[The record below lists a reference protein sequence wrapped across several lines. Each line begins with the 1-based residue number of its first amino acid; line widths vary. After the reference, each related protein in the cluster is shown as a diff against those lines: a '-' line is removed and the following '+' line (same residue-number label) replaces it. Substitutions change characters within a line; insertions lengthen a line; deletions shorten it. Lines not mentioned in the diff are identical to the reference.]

1 MGIPSYYKRLL
12 DSVNGLSRKSHPGS
26 IDWLWMDFN
35 CMIYHCLRRPSMP
48 AYPGNTASSDAL
60 REWEKAF
67 LAEIQAYLAKIVH
80 EVRPM
85 QGVYIAV
92 DGVVP
97 MAKMRQQRLRRFKS
111 AWLADRAETDQWDT
125 NSITPGTQFMTSLR
139 KVLEGFCTKKSTDS
153 MRYILS
159 SSDEPGE
166 GEHKIMQQW
175 RTGEYNG
182 SYAVYGL
189 DADLIVLSLLNAGEH
204 PCWLFREEME
214 MGQRGE
220 PGDEQ
225 YCWLSMNIL
234 RDYIQTQIGE
244 GMRIEDYAFAM
255 SVLGNDFLPSS
266 LSFKMR
272 DDGHTSLLECLQ
284 QLPVR
289 LICDDGSIAWD
300 GVEALLAWLAKNE
313 EWRMRRFVN
322 KKLSLASGVVPTC
335 VIGDENWPLFCKE
348 ETILMNEGD
357 NFFVDDWHSR
367 YCNAWLGG
375 KEVDQLCAD
384 YLYGMQWIW
393 AYYTGKMDTVCFNWC
408 YPVGMPP
415 LWSDILCKLRSG
427 GAPVFTGTVDVRAE
441 DIQPVEQLCLVL
453 PPDSWHLLAHAPR
466 ERQLLVR
473 APWLFPREFGFS
485 TVGKRFFWE
494 CEAEI
499 PVPSIAQV
507 KVLLT

>member
-48 AYPGNTASSDAL
+48 AYPGNTASCDAI

-80 EVRPM
+80 EVRPT

-111 AWLADRAETDQWDT
+111 AWLAGKAETDQWDT
-125 NSITPGTQFMTSLR
+125 NAITPGTQFMTSLR
-139 KVLEGFCTKKSTDS
+139 KALEAFCARRSTDS

-175 RTGEYNG
+175 RTGDYPG
-182 SYAVYGL
+182 TYAIYGL

-214 MGQRGE
+214 VAGKE

-225 YCWLSMNIL
+225 YCWLSTNIL
-234 RDYIQTQIGE
+234 REHIQTQIGE

-284 QLPVR
+284 QMPSR

-300 GVEALLAWLAKNE
+300 GVEALLAWLAKSE
-313 EWRMRRFVN
+313 EWRVRRFVER
-322 KKLSLASGVVPTC
+322 KLRLADSAVDCAV
-335 VIGDENWPLFCKE
+335 GDENWPLICKE
-348 ETILMNEGD
+348 EMVLMNEGKGLCD
-357 NFFVDDWHSR
+357 GWRKQYYSQ
-367 YCNAWLGG
+367 WLNG
-375 KEVDQLCAD
+375 KSTTQLCGE
-384 YLYGMQWIW
+384 YLYGMEWIW
-393 AYYTGKMDTVCFNWC
+393 SYYTGKMDMICFNWC
-408 YPVGMPP
+408 YSMGMPP
-415 LWSDILCKLRSG
+415 LWGDILRHLRTRTG
-427 GAPVFTGTVDVRAE
+427 PAFPGTVTVRAE
-441 DIQPVEQLCLVL
+441 DITPVEQLCLVL
-453 PPDSWHLLAHAPR
+453 PADSWHLLQHAPR
-466 ERQLLVR
+466 ERQLIVR

-499 PVPSIAQV
+499 PVPTILNV
-507 KVLLT
+507 KALLT

>member
-12 DSVNGLSRKSHPGS
+12 DTVRGLARKSHPGS

-48 AYPGNTASSDAL
+48 QYPGPSASYDAH
-60 REWEKAF
+60 RSWEQTF
-67 LAEIQAYLAKIVH
+67 LQEIQSYLAKIVH
-80 EVRPM
+80 EVRPN

-111 AWLADRAETDQWDT
+111 AWLAREDGGDQWDT
-125 NSITPGTQFMTSLR
+125 NAITPGTQFMASLR
-139 KVLEGFCTKKSTDS
+139 RALEGFCARRSTDS

-175 RTGEYNG
+175 RTGDYLG
-182 SYAVYGL
+182 TYAVYGL

-214 MGQRGE
+214 NDPE
-220 PGDEQ
+220 SGDEQ

-234 RDYIQTQIGE
+234 REYIETQIGD
-244 GMRIEDYAFAM
+244 GKRIEDYAFAM

-284 QLPVR
+284 QLPCQ
-289 LICDDGSIAWD
+289 LIRDDGGVAWD
-300 GVEALLAWLAKNE
+300 GVEHLLTWLAKNE
-313 EWRMRRFVN
+313 EWRLRRFVDR
-322 KKLSLASGVVPTC
+322 KLKLAEGVVDGK
-335 VIGDENWPLFCKE
+335 VGDEQWPLVCKE
-348 ETILMNEGD
+348 EAILMEGGD
-357 NFFVDDWHSR
+357 LVKGWRGR
-367 YCNAWLGG
+367 YYGRWLGG
-375 KEVDQLCAD
+375 FANASRLCGD
-384 YLYGMQWIW
+384 YLYGMEWIW
-393 AYYTGKMDTVCFNWC
+393 SYYTGDMNQICYNWC
-408 YPVGMPP
+408 YPSGMPP
-415 LWSDILCKLRSG
+415 LWADILRHLRKHR
-427 GAPVFTGTVDVRAE
+427 GAIESHFPGAVAVRAE
-441 DIQPVEQLCLVL
+441 DILPVEQLCLVL
-453 PPDSWHLLAHAPR
+453 PPDSWHLLDGASR

-473 APWLFPREFGFS
+473 APWLFPRTFGFS

-499 PVPSIAQV
+499 PVPTIQQV
-507 KVLLT
+507 KMLLA

>member
-12 DSVNGLSRKSHPGS
+12 DSVSGFSRKSHPGS

-48 AYPGNTASSDAL
+48 TYPGNTASRDAI
-60 REWEKAF
+60 REWEQAF
-67 LAEIQAYLAKIVH
+67 LAQIQTYLAKIVH
-80 EVRPM
+80 EVRPTR
-85 QGVYIAV
+85 GVYIAV

-111 AWLADRAETDQWDT
+111 AWMAGKAETDQWDT
-125 NSITPGTQFMTSLR
+125 NAITPGTQFMTSLR
-139 KVLEGFCTKKSTDS
+139 KSLEAFCTRRSTDS
-153 MRYILS
+153 VRYILS

-175 RTGEYNG
+175 RTGEYDG
-182 SYAVYGL
+182 TYAVYGL

-214 MGQRGE
+214 VAGGDRE

-234 RDYIQTQIGE
+234 RDYIQSQIGPC
-244 GMRIEDYAFAM
+244 RIEDYAFAM

-284 QLPVR
+284 QMSSR
-289 LICDDGSIAWD
+289 LIRDDGSISWE
-300 GVEALLAWLAKNE
+300 GVEGLLSWLAKNE
-313 EWRMRRFVN
+313 EWRLRRFVN
-322 KKLSLASGVVPTC
+322 KKLSFATSVGAGLSDCKV
-335 VIGDENWPLFCKE
+335 GDDNWPLVCKE
-348 ETILMNEGD
+348 EEILLG
-357 NFFVDDWHSR
+357 DDWR
-367 YCNAWLGG
+367 EQYCNAWLGG
-375 KEVDQLCAD
+375 REKGQLCTE

-393 AYYTGKMDTVCFNWC
+393 AYYTGKMDTICFNWC

-415 LWSDILCKLRSG
+415 LWSDILRQLRG
-427 GAPVFTGTVDVRAE
+427 GAPAFPGTAMLRAE
-441 DIQPVEQLCLVL
+441 DIRPTEQLCLVL
-453 PPDSWHLLAHAPR
+453 PPDSWHLLDGAPR

-473 APWLFPREFGFS
+473 APWLFPRKFGFS

-499 PVPSIAQV
+499 PVPTIAQV